1 MATFNVDISEVIF
14 AGGNTGYKD
23 ITITGMPQGGVTC
36 SITGTD
42 ANSFGY
48 RIPGADQNVYRV
60 YTTGTNSGNNAHT
73 NNATFNIVNSENVA
87 DSISIMMWQLKS
99 DYVDLAAS
107 KKGTVVDVTT
117 NSSTMINTKKD
128 WNSFNWDY
136 SSVFFNNNNGGDY
149 SAHCTVYL
157 DGTYTIPT
165 SGSLPNWISVTAETA
180 LTDTGFKKVYVTVTN
195 NYEGPRQEIVEFGNN
210 RYCNI
215 KVYQDGYPSSASG
228 CTETLNVPKNG
239 GTFTTTVK
247 HPSISDNFYPHTY
260 TTDLYYAYGPD
271 AQYNV
276 VRTSKTTNESTFSI
290 TLPTNTTGEEI
301 RTFVYYINNVVNNA
315 IVVLGHTTIIQAGD
329 SPTQTLT
336 VDPQTLSYPSS
347 GGGRTLDVTYATSL
361 STNISSFPAWLSG
374 TYVSVAQ
381 GSGQY
386 TITAA
391 TNESTASR
399 NFDFELADAN
409 MSLVVPITQAGGSGP
424 ASMSISPSS
433 DSVTSASGS
442 VQVTVTTVNISSVSY
457 TISDTSWITYGGKA
471 GDVYTFNYSANTS
484 TSSRTGTVTFT
495 GGGLSRTYTLTQAG
509 DTSLVVSPSSMNGR
523 PAGTW
528 IDITVTG
535 STSRPSYS
543 ISDSWITYGSGST
556 SGYTYTYR
564 FQVAQYF
571 GREDRSATI
580 TFTSGGK
587 TGVFTYNQRAAVQ
600 MSASPASLSFINTS
614 ETKNVDITYEYGFYG
629 DVGQYGDLS
638 YPAWISMSKIS
649 SSGSRPYTDTYSVT
663 AATNTG
669 EARSGYIECSDY
681 YTSLSIPVTQA
692 VGASLTISPSSGS
705 VSKGSGS
712 VQITVTK
719 EGIGSVSYSISGNWI
734 SYGGKTGDVYTF
746 NYEANGNTSART
758 GTVTFSG
765 GGLSRTYTLTQAAA
779 DYGDIVVSPTSLE
792 FTKDGGEKSVSVT
805 YTGGWFY
812 TSNIP
817 DWISEVSYTHP
828 GSPKTIYVTASANTT
843 EYSRQWYMH
852 LYNDYSSVYV
862 PIIQNGTAGRVLW
875 LSPSSGTV
883 GSDSGRFSV
892 TVSASG
898 IRASDIH
905 YSITSGSDWLSYDSK
920 SNYTFYFT
928 YDANTSY
935 RRTGTITFSGMG
947 RSVTYVVYQNGII
960 LPLSAYPSRLR
971 YYCEGGDMTVSFKGV
986 PTNGISYTV
995 TYTDGSGWLSVTGS
1009 GKTRTVTATE
1019 NEGIRRRATIR
1030 FYETGYNQNYVDV
1043 TVIQGSSDYYESI
1056 WVDELFYPQ
1065 GVGYDNEYYY
1075 RIVNASSGT
1084 NYFTGMAVQPAGW
1097 TGNIG
1102 GIDVPRLVED
1112 YLSSVF
1118 FKASDFTGMGNG
1130 YRTVNIYNM
1139 TETGYP
1145 GVLDATYKYWNDWSR
1160 VEKRYDY
1167 TRSLNDPIN
1176 GRGCDDMI
1184 IPFCVYYDDAATFS
1198 LIETEMDGNVNTY
1211 TFSTPS
1217 YPFLMS
1223 TGEFYN
1229 TKTLVYKQDDEVL
1242 FTYDMTCCGKGALIY
1257 RNRFGAFDSFLIE
1270 GNIIKTDNYTRQN
1283 YTIKGEYSNSGI
1295 SINRL
1300 NYINEKKTDSNN
1312 INETYEVHTGW
1323 LSDDESER
1331 LVYHLLS
1338 SPVVYF
1344 QDLDIENRLY
1354 DKDSSLMPVRL
1365 TGSSSEYK
1373 KFRNGRRLVSY
1384 TITFEKAN
1392 TEKVRN

>member
-42 ANSFGY
+42 SNSFGY

-107 KKGTVVDVTT
+107 QRGTVVDVTT

-128 WNSFNWDY
+128 WNSFNFDY
-136 SSVFFNNNNGGDY
+136 SWVFFNNNNGGDY

-195 NYEGPRQEIVEFGNN
+195 NYEGPRQATLTFGVYN
-210 RYCNI
+210 YCNI
-215 KVYQDGYPSSASG
+215 TVYQDGYPSSTSG

-247 HPSISDNFYPHTY
+247 HPSISSSYSPSVN
-260 TTDLYYAYGPD
+260 TTDLYYAYGSG
-271 AQYNV
+271 YSSE
-276 VRTSKTTNESTFSI
+276 RLSKTTNESTFSI

-301 RTFVYYINNVVNNA
+301 RTFVYYYDYVNNTT
-315 IVVLGHTTIIQAGD
+315 VGLGHTTIIQAGD

-347 GGGRTLDVTYATSL
+347 GGSRTLDVTYATSL
-361 STNISSFPAWLSG
+361 STNISSFPSWLSG

-409 MSLVVPITQAGGSGP
+409 MSLVVPILQAGGSGP

-471 GDVYTFNYSANTS
+471 GDVYTFNYSSNTS
-484 TSSRTGTVTFT
+484 SSSRTGTVTFT
-495 GGGLSRTYTLTQAG
+495 GGGLSRTYTLNQAG
-509 DTSLVVSPSSMNGR
+509 EAQASLTVSPSS
-523 PAGTW
+523 
-528 IDITVTG
+528 D
-535 STSRPSYS
+535 
-543 ISDSWITYGSGST
+543 
-556 SGYTYTYR
+556 
-564 FQVAQYF
+564 
-571 GREDRSATI
+571 
-580 TFTSGGK
+580 
-587 TGVFTYNQRAAVQ
+587 
-600 MSASPASLSFINTS
+600 
-614 ETKNVDITYEYGFYG
+614 
-629 DVGQYGDLS
+629 
-638 YPAWISMSKIS
+638 
-649 SSGSRPYTDTYSVT
+649 
-663 AATNTG
+663 
-669 EARSGYIECSDY
+669 
-681 YTSLSIPVTQA
+681 
-692 VGASLTISPSSGS
+692 S
-705 VSKGSGS
+705 VSNTSGS
-712 VQITVTK
+712 VQVTVTATN
-719 EGIGSVSYSISGNWI
+719 ISSVSYSISDNWL
-734 SYGGKTGDVYTF
+734 SYVSDSGGVYTF
-746 NYEANGNTSART
+746 SYTANT
-758 GTVTFSG
+758 GVQRQSVVTFSG
-765 GGLSRTYTLTQAAA
+765 GGLSRTYTLTQEAGTQASLSISPSSDSVSKA
-779 DYGDIVVSPTSLE
+779 PGSVQITVTSSGISNITYTISDMTWVAYASKSGNIYKFNYQANNTTSVRTATITFSGGGLSRTYTLTQEASNYGDIIVSPTSLE
-792 FTKDGGEKSVSVT
+792 YTKDGGEKSVSVT
-805 YTGGWFY
+805 YTGGYFI
-812 TSNIP
+812 SDDVP
-817 DWISEVSYTHP
+817 DWISDVSYTHT
-828 GSPKTIYVTASANTT
+828 GSPATIYVTASANTT
-843 EYSRQWYMH
+843 EYSRQWNMR

-883 GSDSGRFSV
+883 VSDSGRFSV
-892 TVSASG
+892 TVRASG
-898 IRASDIH
+898 IRARDIN
-905 YSITSGSDWLSYDSK
+905 YSITSGSDWLSYESK
-920 SNYTFYFT
+920 DNYTFYFT

-995 TYTDGSGWLSVTGS
+995 NYTDGSGWLSVTGS
-1009 GKTRTVTATE
+1009 GNTRTVTATE
-1019 NEGIRRRATIR
+1019 NAGIRRRATIR

-1075 RIVNASSGT
+1075 RIVNASSGV

-1097 TGNIG
+1097 TGDIG

-1118 FKASDFTGMGNG
+1118 FTASDFTGMGNG

-1176 GRGCDDMI
+1176 GRGRDNMI

-1217 YPFLMS
+1217 YPFLMR

-1229 TKTLVYKQDDEVL
+1229 TKTLVYKMDDEVL

-1257 RNRFGAFDSFLIE
+1257 RNRFGGFDSFLIE

-1283 YTIKGEYSNSGI
+1283 YTIKGEYSNSGTG
-1295 SINRL
+1295 INRL
-1300 NYINEKKTDSNN
+1300 NYINNEKKTDSNN

-1354 DKDSSLMPVRL
+1354 DKDTSVMPVRL